1 MDNKPLNIL
10 VSAYACGPKWG
21 SEIGMGWNWITNLA
35 NYCQLHVIT
44 ESGFKND
51 IDEILSSLNLKY
63 KPKFYFVDIGNK
75 GRELFWKQG
84 SFLFYKHYKLW
95 QQSALTVAKDIIK
108 NNKDIDIIHQLNMI
122 GFREPGFLY
131 KIENIPYVLGPLG
144 GFGMFPMKYFSL
156 LNIKDKAF
164 YVAKNTINMLQKT
177 LLSRPKKAIKR
188 ADLIYLATD
197 SGSEYI
203 KNLSQSFKLLSETGA
218 YNLES
223 DTSNNK
229 TFNGKLKLS
238 WVGLLHGRKGL
249 PLALQAISQSKHK
262 KHITIDIVG
271 EGHNELWY
279 KSLANKLNVD
289 KNIIWHG
296 KVSNTEAKKIISE
309 SHFLFLTSVLDAATT
324 VVFEALQSNTPVIC
338 HNTCGFGN
346 IIDDTCGVKIPL
358 STSNQSAASFA
369 KILDDLIENP
379 FKIKEK
385 ESGCFKKIQKYNW
398 DVKAKNMFEDYK
410 KLLND

>member
-1 MDNKPLNIL
+1 MYNKPLNIL

-51 IDEILSSLNLKY
+51 IEEVLPSLNLKY
-63 KPKFYFVDIGNK
+63 IPKFHFVDIGSK

-84 SFLFYKHYKLW
+84 SFLFYKHYRLW
-95 QQSALTVAKDIIK
+95 QQNALTVAKNIVTKD
-108 NNKDIDIIHQLNMI
+108 KDIDIIHQLNMI

-131 KIENIPYVLGPLG
+131 EIENIPYVLGPLG

-156 LNIKDKAF
+156 LNMRDKVF
-164 YVAKNTINMLQKT
+164 YVAKNTINTLQKT
-177 LLSRPKKAIKR
+177 LLPRPKKAIKR
-188 ADLIYLATD
+188 ADLIYLATN
-197 SGSEYI
+197 SGSGYI
-203 KNLSQSFKLLSETGA
+203 KNLSKDFKLLSETGA
-218 YNLES
+218 YSLGENS
-223 DTSNNK
+223 SKNK
-229 TFNGKLKLS
+229 TFNGTLKLS

-262 KHITIDIVG
+262 EHITIDIVG

-279 KSLANKLNVD
+279 KSLASKLGVD
-289 KNIIWHG
+289 KNIVWHG

-346 IIDDTCGVKIPL
+346 IIDDSCGVKIPL
-358 STSNQSAASFA
+358 SSSKKSATSFA
-369 KILDDLIENP
+369 KALDNLIENP
-379 FKIKEK
+379 IKIKK
-385 ESGCFKKIQKYNW
+385 LESGCSKKIQKYNW
-398 DVKAKNMFEDYK
+398 DSKAKNMLEDYK